1 MDESQVGRVG
11 GDEDWEGAREGR
23 EGQRT
28 ASSKCRPSGASPRS
42 RRSARA
48 KDKGRGVSRANDK
61 VSEDEW
67 DSGPGPSSSVAPP
80 RRAGG
85 LRSEGEGSDSEEDWG
100 VEHPDGGDLS
110 NSEAERTGRDEAEAA
125 SGDLVDLPGES
136 GVSAGVN
143 EGSSSNHSDA
153 HALLGE
159 TAQQGNDDEYGYT
172 DSDGSIGGSGGKLR
186 TSLPC
191 TAKTTD
197 QQSVSTCRHKRIPTI
212 YKITSPSGKSYVGQ
226 TVWPTS
232 RMSKHKNGGNRCTA
246 LATDGEKYGWDN
258 MQWEV
263 LRGGPGAVGG
273 AVAEAELDGLEVFYI
288 ESEGTLAPN
297 GYNLQKGGNVAWRGV
312 DGLARH
318 GTRGPRTEETKQAL
332 RDAWETKREAR
343 LSGMDEEKARRLR
356 NHAMKQSE
364 SRRAKQAGMF
374 EDGRF
379 ESSAARTATWNAKRE
394 AKLALLPPEVAA
406 KKRADSDRWR
416 ANAMR
421 HYNRKKG
428 RV

>member
-1 MDESQVGRVG
+1 MLTLKLLSVLGNRGHERVVGR
-11 GDEDWEGAREGR
+11 D
-23 EGQRT
+23 Q
-28 ASSKCRPSGASPRS
+28 
-42 RRSARA
+42 
-48 KDKGRGVSRANDK
+48 
-61 VSEDEW
+61 
-67 DSGPGPSSSVAPP
+67 
-80 RRAGG
+80 
-85 LRSEGEGSDSEEDWG
+85 
-100 VEHPDGGDLS
+100 
-110 NSEAERTGRDEAEAA
+110 AEAA
-125 SGDLVDLPGES
+125 RGDLVYLGGES

-143 EGSSSNHSDA
+143 EGSSSSHPDA

-159 TAQQGNDDEYGYT
+159 VL
-172 DSDGSIGGSGGKLR
+172 GSV
-186 TSLPC
+186 LP
-191 TAKTTD
+191 TNSEQK
-197 QQSVSTCRHKRIPTI
+197 VSTCRHKRVPTI

-226 TVWPTS
+226 TVWPTA
-232 RMSKHKNGGNRCTA
+232 RICKHRHSGNKSTI
-246 LATDGEKYGWDN
+246 LAAAINKYGWKN
-258 MQWEV
+258 MCVQI

-273 AVAEAELDGLEVFYI
+273 AVAEAELDGLEVSYI
-288 ESEGTLAPN
+288 ESEGTLAPS

-312 DGLARH
+312 EGLARH

-332 RDAWETKREAR
+332 WDTWETKREAR

-379 ESSAARTATWNAKRE
+379 KSSAARTATWNAKRE

-406 KKRADSDRWR
+406 KKRADSDRHR

-421 HYNRKKG
+421 QYNRKKG

>member
-1 MDESQVGRVG
+1 
-11 GDEDWEGAREGR
+11 
-23 EGQRT
+23 
-28 ASSKCRPSGASPRS
+28 
-42 RRSARA
+42 
-48 KDKGRGVSRANDK
+48 
-61 VSEDEW
+61 
-67 DSGPGPSSSVAPP
+67 
-80 RRAGG
+80 
-85 LRSEGEGSDSEEDWG
+85 
-100 VEHPDGGDLS
+100 
-110 NSEAERTGRDEAEAA
+110 
-125 SGDLVDLPGES
+125 
-136 GVSAGVN
+136 
-143 EGSSSNHSDA
+143 
-153 HALLGE
+153 
-159 TAQQGNDDEYGYT
+159 
-172 DSDGSIGGSGGKLR
+172 
-186 TSLPC
+186 
-191 TAKTTD
+191 
-197 QQSVSTCRHKRIPTI
+197 
-212 YKITSPSGKSYVGQ
+212 
-226 TVWPTS
+226 
-232 RMSKHKNGGNRCTA
+232 
-246 LATDGEKYGWDN
+246 